1 MFETR
6 WRVSTASCIDRL
18 GRPFSD
24 SHHLVVASKRERE
37 HGLDSA
43 ADYLYEF
50 YTTEQRWQA
59 AAEAVLTRTVVLPSA
74 DGVNQ
79 RGSFILPWEPVARHS
94 HKTPLYGPIS
104 LQEAWSEAKRLRT
117 IREEIVK
124 AGGLV
129 RKPYRT
135 ALRGYPL
142 PSAPQLQIVIKGG
155 QHRVAI
161 ARAMGIQLV
170 TVRLDRR
177 FRRVGRRSLE
187 RWPCVAS
194 GLVGERHA
202 AEIHAVFTDG
212 VVAEEEGY

>member
-6 WRVSTASCIDRL
+6 WRVSTASCFDRL

-24 SHHLVVASKRERE
+24 AHHLVLASKRERE
-37 HGLDSA
+37 CGLDSA

-50 YTTEQRWQA
+50 YTTEQRWKA
-59 AAEAVLTRTVVLPSA
+59 AAEAVLTRAVVIPSI
-74 DGVNQ
+74 DGENQ
-79 RGSFILPWEPVARHS
+79 RSSFILPWEPIARHS

-104 LQEAWSEAKRLRT
+104 LQEARSEAKRLRS
-117 IREEIVK
+117 IREAILK

-129 RKPYRT
+129 PKPYKT
-135 ALRGYPL
+135 DLRGYPL
-142 PSAPQLQIVIKGG
+142 PSAPNLQIIIKGG

-161 ARAMGIQLV
+161 ARAMGIPLV

-194 GLVGERHA
+194 GLVSERHA
-202 AEIHAVFTDG
+202 VEMHAIFSEAA
-212 VVAEEEGY
+212 VAEEKKS